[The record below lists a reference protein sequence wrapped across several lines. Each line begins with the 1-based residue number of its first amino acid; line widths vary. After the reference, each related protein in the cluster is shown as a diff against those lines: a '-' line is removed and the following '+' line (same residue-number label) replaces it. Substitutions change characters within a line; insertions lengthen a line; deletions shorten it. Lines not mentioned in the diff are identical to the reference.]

1 MHVSLDL
8 DDSKPGKSS
17 DLAVLDPGQSHVAED
32 ATLLAK
38 RVQERGGKAL
48 YFLLGSDMPGGHH
61 ENNFDLDET
70 RFLPG
75 LVLFSKLVE
84 RLNG

>member
-32 ATLLAK
+32 ATLLA
-38 RVQERGGKAL
+38 
-48 YFLLGSDMPGGHH
+48 
-61 ENNFDLDET
+61 
-70 RFLPG
+70 
-75 LVLFSKLVE
+75 
-84 RLNG
+84 RLHMHDAKGADSRI